1 MMIVMLSCCDTLLS
15 YTNVGS
21 THEVVLS
28 VDAVRSRNRLGD
40 TECERLFGIIP
51 AKFNKTTPSGHVKVS
66 LHSTPCILYI
76 MGWEVHA
83 YSENIT
89 PNTCRHEPI
98 PSIPR
103 EAS

>member
-1 MMIVMLSCCDTLLS
+1 MMIVMLRCCDILLS

-51 AKFNKTTPSGHVKVS
+51 AKFNKTTPSGHLKVS
-66 LHSTPCILYI
+66 LYSTPYI
-76 MGWEVHA
+76 
-83 YSENIT
+83 
-89 PNTCRHEPI
+89 
-98 PSIPR
+98 
-103 EAS
+103 